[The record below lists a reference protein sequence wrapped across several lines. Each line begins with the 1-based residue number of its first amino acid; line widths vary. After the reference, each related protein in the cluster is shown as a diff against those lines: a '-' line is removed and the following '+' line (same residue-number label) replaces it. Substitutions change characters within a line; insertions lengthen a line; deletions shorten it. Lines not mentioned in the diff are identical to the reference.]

1 MSDPFL
7 SPEDYA
13 EQAHQLYNE
22 GQFDDAIA
30 LLQQGLTAFPF
41 AAELHVGLA
50 YAHLAREEY
59 AWARRSFDDALRINP
74 EHEDALVGLGESL
87 LKLGQATRAL
97 QCFETVLV
105 LGFRDDHDLV
115 LQAGRALFREGA
127 IQAARRFFE
136 VAGDAHPDSS
146 EVAACLGYADHRL
159 GDDQGAVRNLRRA
172 LELDPHHFEAR
183 IYLGNLLYDRGEFE
197 AALYH
202 FQQTHP
208 DDHLDEL
215 AVWRLIELKK
225 SIYRLEP
232 NDPELGPWTERLAEL
247 ATDSDAID
255 DLLAEIEATQPDGTV
270 RDPLQLELF
279 STLLM
284 ELDGMRRRGGGD
296 HHRVTARWGLSYN
309 GTWEEIVQQM
319 QADDPERIGGSLE
332 DYMEHVARREAAA
345 GIVLPATDVES
356 FLLASA
362 VAGLLRIV
370 R

>member
-7 SPEDYA
+7 SAEDYA

-22 GQFDDAIA
+22 GQLDEAIA
-30 LLQQGLTAFPF
+30 VLRTGLGAFPF

-74 EHEDALVGLGESL
+74 EHEDALVGLGETL
-87 LKLGQATRAL
+87 LKLGQPARAL
-97 QCFETVLV
+97 RCFETMLV

-127 IQAARRFFE
+127 VQAGRRFFE
-136 VAGDAHPDSS
+136 VAREAHPDSS
-146 EVAACLGYADHRL
+146 EASACLGYADHRL
-159 GDDQGAVRNLRRA
+159 GADQDAIRHLRRA

-197 AALYH
+197 ASLYH
-202 FQQTHP
+202 LEQTTP
-208 DDHLDEL
+208 DDHVDEL

-225 SIYRLEP
+225 SIYRLEAD
-232 NDPELGPWTERLAEL
+232 DPELGPWTERLAEL
-247 ATDSDAID
+247 ASDSDPID
-255 DLLAEIEATQPDGTV
+255 ELLAEIEATQSDGTV

-279 STLLM
+279 GTLLV
-284 ELDGMRRRGGGD
+284 ELDGRRRRAVTS
-296 HHRVTARWGLSYN
+296 HRVTSRGRTYV
-309 GTWEEIVQQM
+309 GTWEEIVEQM
-319 QADDPERIGGSLE
+319 RADDPDSIAGSLE
-332 DYMEHVARREAAA
+332 EYMAQVARRQAAS
-345 GIVLPATDVES
+345 GIVIPASDAES
-356 FLLASA
+356 FLFASA
-362 VAGLLRIV
+362 VAGLVKIV

>member
-7 SPEDYA
+7 SAEDYA

-22 GQFDDAIA
+22 GQFDEAIA
-30 LLQQGLTAFPF
+30 VLRAGLNAFPF

-59 AWARRSFDDALRINP
+59 AWARRSFDDALCINP
-74 EHEDALVGLGESL
+74 DHEDALVGLGEAL
-87 LKLGQATRAL
+87 LKLGQPTRAL
-97 QCFETVLV
+97 QCFERMLV

-127 IQAARRFFE
+127 VQAARRFFE
-136 VAGDAHPDSS
+136 VARDAHPDSS
-146 EVAACLGYADHRL
+146 EASACLGYADHRL
-159 GDDQGAVRNLRRA
+159 GADRDAVRQLRRS

-202 FQQTHP
+202 FEQTAP

-232 NDPELGPWTERLAEL
+232 DDPELGPWTERLAEL
-247 ATDSDAID
+247 ATETDPID

-279 STLLM
+279 GTLLM
-284 ELDGMRRRGGGD
+284 ELDGMRRRGSAV
-296 HHRVTARWGLSYN
+296 HRVTSRGRTYN

-319 QADDPERIGGSLE
+319 QADDPDAPAGSVE
-332 DYMEHVARREAAA
+332 DYMEQIARRQAAA
-345 GIVLPATDVES
+345 GIVLPATDAES

-362 VAGLLRIV
+362 VAGLLKIV